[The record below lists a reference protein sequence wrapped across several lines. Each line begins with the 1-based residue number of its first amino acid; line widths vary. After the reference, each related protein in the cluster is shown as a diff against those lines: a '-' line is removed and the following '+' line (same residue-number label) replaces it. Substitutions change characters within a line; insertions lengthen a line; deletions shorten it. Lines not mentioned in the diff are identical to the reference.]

1 MPNLSRLSAMPLF
14 MRRDEFWNRFI
25 DPRAQIGNDANY
37 DLRTGS
43 ASHQWDLDDKGF
55 VFRSLTREQE
65 SLLDVAQS
73 ILERGIWT
81 IPTWKVEQALAA
93 KFESFLGWTFTQ
105 SDPNLGSLGF
115 NIEKA
120 VVDGAFKQALTSA
133 RWAAEAPIEPIDE
146 ILASRPNDGVPS
158 DAERQFLAEVLIP
171 TLGFPLLDY
180 LRLEVDM
187 VSLGLDP
194 VQFTDQ
200 RADFV
205 LDVLRGS
212 KRFKLVIEVDGSQ
225 HLKEDQ
231 RTLDAKRDKALLEDG
246 WTVWRIPTREL
257 RDTNLLREQLKNLL
271 ATSRKAPW
279 GLDQL
284 IQTPRSQELLTCV
297 WGATVVTRI
306 QFLILEALRRGVLLW
321 GNSWRIGIIEAE
333 TDIAELAIE
342 DFQDWFGRLLAL
354 YGHTVMPYIELVA
367 ESEFDNAHLVIDITV
382 INPHKKPITTLVPM
396 AWSKPANCVAQ
407 IPKRKFVSRMIISND
422 PTEYVLETFVNDL
435 FRKSGLREGQLEI
448 ISRILRGLDVVGLLP
463 TGGGK
468 SLSYQLCGLLLGG
481 LTIYVSPLISL
492 LQDQYERLVDLGIDL
507 AVPISSALDAPQR
520 QAASQQLLSGGI
532 RYLLVSPERFLID
545 DFRTVLSQFRVQYG
559 EVCQVVVDEC
569 HCVSEWGHEFRPAYL
584 SLSRIVKERTKR
596 LDVSAPLIALTGT
609 ASSIVLADVQ
619 RELGIMQTEAVIR
632 AKRLD
637 RPEIKMSC
645 LKTTQKQKHNVLK
658 GLAEEFLINHPEKT
672 EGLLIFCRFIGG
684 RDGVLSVA
692 AGLLEKVELNNMRF
706 YCGQSPEWKK
716 YAAFVT
722 KTKASELTKGLV
734 ESSIPIWALSPE
746 GKPRNWSDVKAQS
759 QREFISGLKG
769 GYQALVAT
777 TAFGMGIDKPS
788 VRSVFHFMT
797 PQSPEAYYQEVGR
810 AGRDKNP
817 SKAVLLFSDEDADI
831 TDRILDPGVD
841 IDEAKAVYEEYI
853 KKNKYSG
860 GDFIRTFYFHQN
872 SFSGPEGEI
881 NDLILLLADIRKKLE
896 ASSTLNFPYIQSQ
909 LEDTASPYEMEDT
922 ASPAEILMS
931 ERRLEYAIVRLI
943 ILGVIRDYSKDYKA
957 HKFELLLHNEWEAIR
972 DDILNLSVYSTGK
985 FSAYVQKYRVSAESR
1000 KAQEFIQ
1007 QATSIQELEL
1017 RIATSMVEYV
1027 YDQIERRRRT
1037 ASRQMLELARKAVV
1051 DEDGFRQAL
1060 ILYLQASE
1068 KFTKDLE
1075 VLAKADDLLDW
1086 KALVDEVQSRDEI
1099 RELHGAC
1106 QRVLESY
1113 PTHPGLLF
1121 ISSATRLNPSKG
1133 ELARS
1138 EEEFSAA
1145 LRYATET
1152 YGVADAKASGDAV
1165 AILCDD
1171 FDEKLSD
1178 RLQSVFGVWL
1188 IRNGRKDEA
1197 IKRFILHKPVRDY
1210 WLASI
1215 LKNVRESA
1223 PVIEV

>member
-1 MPNLSRLSAMPLF
+1 MTNFSRLSAMPLF

-25 DPRAQIGNDANY
+25 DPKAHLGNNANY
-37 DLRTGS
+37 ELRTGS

-93 KFESFLGWTFTQ
+93 KFESSLGWTFTQ
-105 SDPNLGSLGF
+105 SDPNSGSLGF
-115 NIEKA
+115 TIEKA
-120 VVDGAFKQALTSA
+120 LVDGAFKQALTSA
-133 RWAAEAPIEPIDE
+133 RWAAEAPVEPLDE
-146 ILASRPNDGVPS
+146 ILASRPNFGVPS

-212 KRFKLVIEVDGSQ
+212 KRLKLVMEVDGSQ

-231 RTLDAKRDKALLEDG
+231 RMLDAKRDKALLEDG
-246 WTVWRIPTREL
+246 WTVWRVPTREL
-257 RDTNLLREQLKNLL
+257 RDTNFLSDKLKSLL
-271 ATSRKAPW
+271 ATSQKAHW

-321 GNSWRIGIIEAE
+321 DNSWRIGINETE

-354 YGHTVMPYIELVA
+354 YGHTIPPYIELVA

-382 INPHKKPITTLVPM
+382 INPHKKPITTLVPV

-407 IPKRKFVSRMIISND
+407 IPKRKFVSRMSISND

-448 ISRILRGLDVVGLLP
+448 ISRILRGQDVVGLLP

-492 LQDQYERLVDLGIDL
+492 LQDQHERLVDLGIDL

-545 DFRTVLSQFRVQYG
+545 GFRAALSQFRVQYG

-569 HCVSEWGHEFRPAYL
+569 HCVSEWGHDFRPAYL

-619 RELGIMQTEAVIR
+619 RELGIMQSEAVIR

-637 RPEIKMSC
+637 RPEITMSC
-645 LKTTQKQKHNVLK
+645 LKTTQKQKHEVLK
-658 GLAEEFLINHPEKT
+658 GLAEEFLINHPERT

-684 RDGVLSVA
+684 VDGVLGVT
-692 AGLLEKVELNNMRF
+692 AGLLEKVPQDNMRF
-706 YCGQSPEWKK
+706 YCGSSPNWKQ
-716 YAAFVT
+716 FSSFLT
-722 KTKASELTKGLV
+722 KRKASELSEGFV
-734 ESSIPIWALSPE
+734 ESSIPIWALSPA
-746 GKPRNWSDVKAQS
+746 GKPKNWSDVKAQS

-817 SKAVLLFSDEDADI
+817 STAVLLFSDEDADV
-831 TDRILDPGVD
+831 TDKILDPGVD
-841 IDEAKAVYEEYI
+841 INEAKAVYEEYT

-860 GDFIRTFYFHQN
+860 GDFIRTFFFHQN
-872 SFSGPEGEI
+872 SFSGPEDEI
-881 NDLILLLADIRKKLE
+881 KVLLNLLADIRRKLV
-896 ASSTLNFPYIQSQ
+896 ASSALNFHYIPDNPSG
-909 LEDTASPYEMEDT
+909 SN
-922 ASPAEILMS
+922 SNPAEFGMQ
-931 ERRLEYAIVRLI
+931 ERSLEYAIVRLV
-943 ILGVIRDYSKDYKA
+943 ILGVVRDYSKDYKSN
-957 HKFELLLHNEWEAIR
+957 KFELLLHNEWDDIR
-972 DDILNLSVYSTGK
+972 DDILNLSVYLTGK

-1051 DEDGFRQAL
+1051 DQDGFRQAL

-1075 VLAKADDLLDW
+1075 ILAKADELLDW

-1099 RELHGAC
+1099 RELHGSC

-1121 ISSATRLNPSKG
+1121 ISSATRLNPSKE

-1138 EEEFSAA
+1138 EEEFNAA

-1152 YGVADAKASGDAV
+1152 YGVAEAKASGDAV

-1197 IKRFILHKPVRDY
+1197 MKRFIVRKPVRDY

>member
-1 MPNLSRLSAMPLF
+1 M
-14 MRRDEFWNRFI
+14 EF
-25 DPRAQIGNDANY
+25 
-37 DLRTGS
+37 
-43 ASHQWDLDDKGF
+43 
-55 VFRSLTREQE
+55 
-65 SLLDVAQS
+65 
-73 ILERGIWT
+73 
-81 IPTWKVEQALAA
+81 
-93 KFESFLGWTFTQ
+93 
-105 SDPNLGSLGF
+105 
-115 NIEKA
+115 IE
-120 VVDGAFKQALTSA
+120 
-133 RWAAEAPIEPIDE
+133 
-146 ILASRPNDGVPS
+146 
-158 DAERQFLAEVLIP
+158 
-171 TLGFPLLDY
+171 
-180 LRLEVDM
+180 
-187 VSLGLDP
+187 
-194 VQFTDQ
+194 Q

-212 KRFKLVIEVDGSQ
+212 KRFKLVMEIDGSQ

-231 RTLDAKRDKALLEDG
+231 RKLDEKRDKALLENG

-257 RDTNLLREQLKNLL
+257 RDIHLLSNKLRILL
-271 ATSRKAPW
+271 ESSQKAHW
-279 GLDQL
+279 GLDQV
-284 IQTPRSQELLTCV
+284 IQTPRSKELLTCV
-297 WGATVVTRI
+297 WGATVIARI
-306 QFLILEALRRGVLLW
+306 QFLIIEALRQGVLLW
-321 GNSWRIGIIEAE
+321 GNSWRIGIAESE
-333 TDIAELAIE
+333 TDIADLAIE
-342 DFQDWFGRLLAL
+342 DFQDWFGRLLTL
-354 YGHTVMPYIELVA
+354 YGHTVTPSIELVA
-367 ESEFDNAHLVIDITV
+367 KADFDSAHMVIDISV
-382 INPHKKPITTLVPM
+382 INPHKKPISLLVPV
-396 AWSKPANCVAQ
+396 AWSKPANCVAK
-407 IPKRKFVSRMIISND
+407 IPKRKFVSRMSISND
-422 PTEYVLETFVNDL
+422 PTEYILETFVNDL

-448 ISRILRGLDVVGLLP
+448 ISRILRGRDVVGLLP

-492 LQDQYERLVDLGIDL
+492 LQDQHERLIDLGIDL
-507 AVPISSALDAPQR
+507 AVPISSALDASQK
-520 QAASQQLLSGGI
+520 QSASQQLLSGGI

-545 DFRTVLSQFRVQYG
+545 GFRTALSQFRVQYG

-569 HCVSEWGHEFRPAYL
+569 HCVSEWGHDFRPAYL

-619 RELGIMQTEAVIR
+619 RELGIMETGAVIR

-645 LKTTQKQKHNVLK
+645 LKTTQKQKLGVLK
-658 GLAEEFLINHPEKT
+658 ELAEEFLLNHPEKT

-684 RDGVLSVA
+684 VDGVLGVT
-692 AGLLEKVELNNMRF
+692 AGLLEKVPQDNMRF
-706 YCGQSPEWKK
+706 YCGSSPNWRQFS
-716 YAAFVT
+716 AFLN
-722 KTKASELTKGLV
+722 KTKSSKLSEDLV
-734 ESSIPIWALSPE
+734 ESSIPIWALSPT
-746 GKPRNWSDVKAQS
+746 GKPKNWSDVKAQS

-810 AGRDKNP
+810 AGRDKKP
-817 SKAVLLFSDEDADI
+817 STAVLLFSDEDPDI
-831 TDRILDPGVD
+831 TNRILDPGVD
-841 IDEAKAVYEEYI
+841 INEAKAVYSEFTE
-853 KKNKYSG
+853 KNKYSG
-860 GDFIRTFYFHQN
+860 GDFIRTFFFHQN
-872 SFSGPEGEI
+872 SFSGPEDEI
-881 NDLILLLADIRKKLE
+881 KVLLNLLADIRRKLT
-896 ASSTLNFPYIQSQ
+896 AASTLNFSYIPDSPSGSN
-909 LEDTASPYEMEDT
+909 ASH
-922 ASPAEILMS
+922 AEIGMQ
-931 ERRLEYAIVRLI
+931 ERSLEYAIVRLI
-943 ILGVIRDYSKDYKA
+943 ILGVVRDYSKDYKSN
-957 HKFELLLHNEWEAIR
+957 KFELLLNNKWEDIR
-972 DDILNLSVYSTGK
+972 DNILNLSVYLTGK

-1007 QATSIQELEL
+1007 QATSIQELES

-1051 DEDGFRQAL
+1051 DQNGFRQAL

-1075 VLAKADDLLDW
+1075 ILAKAEDLQDW

-1121 ISSATRLNPSKG
+1121 ISSATRLNPNND

-1138 EEEFSAA
+1138 EEEFIAA

-1152 YGVADAKASGDAV
+1152 YGIAEAKISGDAV

-1178 RLQSVFGVWL
+1178 RLESVFGVWL
-1188 IRNGRKDEA
+1188 IRNGRNDEA
-1197 IKRFILHKPVRDY
+1197 INRFIVRKPVRDY
-1210 WLASI
+1210 WLANI